1 MSGSVSNL
9 AARFGGSVS
18 KSQSNLNSVQHKA
31 ASRAGSTNAL
41 NQQNGKLG
49 HFKDSDLELFKL
61 QFKAFDKDG
70 NGVIGSQDLAAVCRE
85 IGEEV
90 TAEDLHHKLSEV
102 DLNKN
107 NTIEFDEF
115 LTLIA
120 KIREGRAGT
129 DRGFGAIYQKQAK
142 MVKIQGATDATTHSI
157 NEEEQEQFCLHI
169 NAALK
174 GDKDLAALLPV
185 DPHEFSDLYEK
196 CRNGLIL
203 R

>member
-1 MSGSVSNL
+1 MHM
-9 AARFGGSVS
+9 
-18 KSQSNLNSVQHKA
+18 Q
-31 ASRAGSTNAL
+31 
-41 NQQNGKLG
+41 
-49 HFKDSDLELFKL
+49 
-61 QFKAFDKDG
+61 
-70 NGVIGSQDLAAVCRE
+70 VCRE
-85 IGEEV
+85 IGEELPH
-90 TAEDLHHKLSEV
+90 ADLQQKLAEV

-120 KIREGRAGT
+120 KIREGRVGT

-169 NAALK
+169 NAALQK
-174 GDKDLAALLPV
+174 DKDLAGLLPV
-185 DPHEFSDLYEK
+185 DPHQFEDLYEK
-196 CRNGLIL
+196 CRNGLVL